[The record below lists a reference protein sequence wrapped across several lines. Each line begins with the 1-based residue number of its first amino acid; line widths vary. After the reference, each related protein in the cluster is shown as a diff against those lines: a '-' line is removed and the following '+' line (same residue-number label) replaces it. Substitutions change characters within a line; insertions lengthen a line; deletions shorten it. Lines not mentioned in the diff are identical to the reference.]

1 MDEES
6 ETHTIAYG
14 FHSRNP
20 LSFQIINCG
29 LYRIIVSNSSEY
41 GDKYSACCR
50 QIECSAKGL
59 VFIASL
65 KPVAGALNALQ

>member
-14 FHSRNP
+14 FHYGSP

-41 GDKYSACCR
+41 GDKYSSCCR
-50 QIECSAKGL
+50 QIECPAKGS

-65 KPVAGALNALQ
+65 KHVADALNALQ